1 MKLRITARANRDL
14 QDIASYLNSRNPPA
28 AVLVRER
35 IERALQLLVAAPK
48 IGRMSERAGLREF
61 PVRDLPY
68 LIVYRVNMDAVEV
81 LAVFHGARNPENKP

>member
-14 QDIASYLNSRNPPA
+14 QDIAGYLNSRNPSAA
-28 AVLVRER
+28 AVVRDR
-35 IERALQLLVAAPK
+35 IERALQLLIAAPK

-68 LIVYRVNMDAVEV
+68 LIVYRVNSDAVEI
-81 LAVFHGARNPENKP
+81 LSVFHGARDPEAKP